1 MIAIG
6 VCDDQI
12 AFTEYMYR
20 LLIQYGKEKREEISV
35 KLFNSA
41 EELLK
46 GIEEKESF
54 EILLL
59 DIEMGGMDGI
69 ELGKK
74 LREMTSRVL
83 IIYVSGYD
91 KYLRQLFEIEPFRFC
106 SKPVNEKELFE
117 ILDKAVVRIKARNRE
132 MFRFQYGKNVANLL
146 CADISYLE
154 SSGRKII
161 VHSSNGNYEYY
172 DKLDN
177 AERELAARHFVRI
190 HKAYLIN
197 MDHVEAFQYEKVA
210 LRDGTIL
217 NISEKNRSR
226 VRNMFWDYL
235 KESDKDG

>member
-20 LLIQYGKEKREEISV
+20 LLTQYGKERREEISV

-41 EELLK
+41 EELLR
-46 GIEEKESF
+46 GIEERESF

-59 DIEMGGMDGI
+59 DIEMNGMDGI
-69 ELGKK
+69 ALGKR
-74 LREMTSRVL
+74 LREMANRVL

-106 SKPVNEKELFE
+106 SKPVDENELFE
-117 ILDKAVVRIKARNRE
+117 ILDKAAARIKARNRE
-132 MFRFQYGKNVANLL
+132 TFRFQYGKNVVNLL

-161 VHSSNGNYEYY
+161 VHSSNGIYEYY

-177 AERELAARHFVRI
+177 AESELAGRHFVRI

-197 MDHVEAFQYEKVA
+197 MDYVEAFQYEKVA

-217 NISEKNRSR
+217 NISEKNRVR
-226 VRNMFWDYL
+226 VRSLFWDYL
-235 KESDKDG
+235 KESDNG